1 MFLTQIIAE
10 DIAFDD
16 LAEYIK
22 SSCSNF
28 INNNKFCHDLY
39 FSIRTQYFRQTYDWI
54 WLYNS
59 NADILR
65 FMTYRYILIFYVLN
79 MCFKQIITLTILM
92 MDFLW
97 CIRKEDMQKNGK
109 MKDCVVLIL
118 IFMKGGGV
126 RPTQELFTHLETSP
140 LLVKGYK
147 FGKPVTF
154 TLVAE
159 SLAVVLSLS
168 VIKSW
173 SDRGSIPDLPHAR
186 LLF

>member
-28 INNNKFCHDLY
+28 INNNKVCHDLY

-118 IFMKGGGV
+118 IFMKGGVFV
-126 RPTQELFTHLETSP
+126 RSRIFHS
-140 LLVKGYK
+140 
-147 FGKPVTF
+147 FGDVTIIGEG
-154 TLVAE
+154 L
-159 SLAVVLSLS
+159 
-168 VIKSW
+168 
-173 SDRGSIPDLPHAR
+173 
-186 LLF
+186 